1 MVWVRNTV
9 SVLMD
14 QVHRLLCTASSPG
27 VGQLLDMIQHNY

>member
-14 QVHRLLCTASSPG
+14 QVHLLLCTASSPEM
-27 VGQLLDMIQHNY
+27 GQFLDIQHNY